1 MRGYGTMGL
10 QLESPL
16 ASSINMRG
24 SDSIDSFHYA
34 QPKPLPRLGLVPR
47 PCRARGASTSAHD
60 IPSLHLWTPW
70 RLLTRIFDRA
80 GVYKEGA
87 DFEDSKSQ
95 IDKEGRGIGT
105 VAKEI
110 LVGLDL
116 FGI

>member
-1 MRGYGTMGL
+1 
-10 QLESPL
+10 
-16 ASSINMRG
+16 
-24 SDSIDSFHYA
+24 
-34 QPKPLPRLGLVPR
+34 
-47 PCRARGASTSAHD
+47 
-60 IPSLHLWTPW
+60 
-70 RLLTRIFDRA
+70 LTRIFDRA